1 MESREEEL
9 IAAEPA
15 IQKGRKELKVFE
27 LDSDVVKFSKV
38 YRVKGVVRSL
48 VTDALKALDDM
59 YKECEPTPELTE
71 KYYLVH
77 HYLDYLKRFSEGRT

>member
-1 MESREEEL
+1 MEFHEQES
-9 IAAEPA
+9 ITAEPA
-15 IQKGRKELKVFE
+15 IQKDRKELKVIE
-27 LDSDVVKFSKV
+27 LDSDAMKFSKA

-77 HYLDYLKRFSEGRT
+77 HYLDYLKRFSEGRA